1 MTTPTGVIKASD
13 IRSEFGATSGDQNTG
28 PVSLGAYRIS
38 QTVSGMSGLS
48 LDNEYDSSGKIIKLI
63 PQGTNAISFD
73 NLRGRRLNIVVD
85 YGTTKG
91 TRSAETRY
99 DNGTGVTIIGGF
111 KTTRPSKGTGTKV
124 WIHTNGTVSSDGNG
138 GSGRTYCSMYT
149 GSGWNSTTLLRI
161 DITGLVIGAGGN
173 GGNGGSAYHGDIT
186 ASATAGSD
194 GTSAIGINTP
204 CSVIVSNRGRIAGG
218 GGGGGG
224 GGAALANTWSRGYNA
239 DGFADAGGSGGGGG
253 AGSPV
258 GTKGSAGT
266 GGCYYRCGSTDGNA
280 GEDGLSITSGGKG
293 GTANGVGGGND
304 SSATGGAGGNGG
316 GQGGDGSTGGKGSAS
331 GSTKTS
337 TPDGGSPGKSGYAVV
352 TSNASLDIRGTAG
365 IYDFVGG
372 TATSTQLT

>member
-13 IRSEFGATSGDQNTG
+13 IRTEFGATSGDQNTG

-48 LDNEYDSSGKIIKLI
+48 LDNEYDSNGNITKLI

-73 NLRGRRLNIVVD
+73 NLRGRRLNVVVD
-85 YGTTKG
+85 YGTTSG

-161 DITGLVIGAGGN
+161 DITGSVLGAGGN
-173 GGNGGSAYHGDIT
+173 GGNGGGSSPGN
-186 ASATAGSD
+186 AGVGGD
-194 GTSAIGINTP
+194 GTSGTSCIGINTS
-204 CSVIVSNRGRIAGG
+204 CSVIVSNRGTIAGG

-224 GGAALANTWSRGYNA
+224 GGGSWGNNWAKGYNA
-239 DGFADAGGSGGGGG
+239 DGHANAGGSGGGGG
-253 AGSPV
+253 AGSPF
-258 GTKGSAGT
+258 GTKGSAG
-266 GGCYYRCGSTDGNA
+266 GGSCYYRCGSTGGNDGEY
-280 GEDGLSITSGGKG
+280 GSTTSFGKG
-293 GTANGVGGGND
+293 GTANGVNGGNG

-316 GQGGDGSTGGKGSAS
+316 GYGSDGDTGGTGSAS
-331 GSTKTS
+331 GSTHS
-337 TPDGGSPGKSGYAVV
+337 SSPAGGSSGKSGYAIV
-352 TSNASLDIRGTAG
+352 TINVSVDIRGTTNVG
-365 IYDFVGG
+365 IG
-372 TATSTQLT
+372 TDKIPT

>member
-13 IRSEFGATSGDQNTG
+13 IRTEFGATSGDQNTG

-73 NLRGRRLNIVVD
+73 NLRGRRLNVVVD
-85 YGTTKG
+85 YGTTSG

-173 GGNGGSAYHGDIT
+173 GGNGGGSSPGSAGGGGNGT
-186 ASATAGSD
+186 S

-224 GGAALANTWSRGYNA
+224 GGGSWGNTWRKGYNA
-239 DGFADAGGSGGGGG
+239 DGHANAGGSGGGGG

-258 GTKGSAGT
+258 GTKGSAG
-266 GGCYYRCGSTDGNA
+266 GGSCYYRCGSTGGND
-280 GEDGLSITSGGKG
+280 GEDGLSINSGGKG
-293 GTANGVGGGND
+293 GTANRVDGGNG

-316 GQGGDGSTGGKGSAS
+316 GQGGDGSTGSTGSAS
-331 GSTKTS
+331 GSRTTS
-337 TPDGGSPGKSGYAVV
+337 TPDGGSPGSSGYAVV
-352 TSNASLDIRGTAG
+352 TSNASLDIRGIAS

>member
-38 QTVSGMSGLS
+38 QKVSGMSDLS

-124 WIHTNGTVSSDGNG
+124 WIHTDGTVSSDGNG

-149 GSGWNSTTLLRI
+149 GSGWDSTTLLRI
-161 DITGLVIGAGGN
+161 DITGLVIGSGGN
-173 GGNGGSAYHGDIT
+173 GGDGGGSSAYNGGVVGGDGR
-186 ASATAGSD
+186 A
-194 GTSAIGINTP
+194 GTSAIGINTS
-204 CSVIVSNRGRIAGG
+204 CSVIVSNRGTIAGG

-224 GGAALANTWSRGYNA
+224 GGGAWGNTWAKGYNA
-239 DGFADAGGSGGGGG
+239 DGHANAGGSGGGGG

-258 GTKGSAGT
+258 GTKGSAG
-266 GGCYYRCGSTDGNA
+266 GGSCYYRCGSTGGND
-280 GEDGLSITSGGKG
+280 GEDGLSINSGGKG
-293 GTANGVGGGND
+293 GIANAAGGGNG

-331 GSTKTS
+331 GSTNTS
-337 TPDGGSPGKSGYAVV
+337 APAGGSPGKSGYAIV
-352 TSNASLDIRGTAG
+352 TINASVDIRGTTNVG
-365 IYDFVGG
+365 IVTDKIP
-372 TATSTQLT
+372 T